1 MNGKKSLLF
10 LFLLAVC
17 LYSSFVFA
25 GNKADSLRKIIRTT
39 QNDTVKAKAFN
50 TLFKELLFSGN
61 MDSAMYYAICDK
73 DFTEKLLANT
83 SLPKDV
89 KECLQKQRVLAYG
102 DIGRVYVNQGKF
114 TEALKYDTVELNSA
128 KQINYLNGLANAYG
142 NLGSLYTCEG
152 SYPEALQNEL
162 ESLKTDEAI
171 GDKRGMASA
180 YTNIGNIYRAEKN
193 FPEALKNHELCLK
206 VSKEIGFKQGQTWAY
221 NNIGDIEEEQGKGD
235 EALVNYMMCIQ
246 VGKEIGYKE
255 VIGASYANIGTIHS
269 EEGKYAQAIN
279 DELQADTIF
288 QELGSSQDLATTNV
302 CLGEIYLKAK
312 QYDQALNYFNRSLD
326 SSLKSGYMEIVKQNY
341 LDLSNLYESF
351 AKQGKS
357 PTENWEKAEEN
368 YKKYFLFHD
377 SLFNEASR
385 KKTLQT
391 QVQFDFDK
399 KEAVAKAEQE
409 QKDAV
414 NREERQRQKTILDCV
429 LAGLLLVL
437 ALAFVSYRGYR
448 LKQRA
453 NITISKQKD
462 VVEQKNQII
471 EAKNKSI
478 TDSINY
484 ARLIQSAMLVPDEE
498 LNKSLGEYF
507 ILYQPKDI
515 VSGDFYFYKN
525 IPAGANQKETIY
537 LAACDCT
544 GHGVP
549 GAFMSLIGNEKL
561 SDAMGQANDTGQIL
575 KLLNAKIKQA
585 LHQSAQA
592 DSTRD
597 GMDIA
602 LCSISPSETEKAAI
616 VQYSGANRPLWISKK
631 NKKGLEEIKPTKK
644 SIGGFTDEKAEF
656 NTHIMQL
663 EKGDTLYMFT
673 DGYADQFGGKEGKKL
688 TTKRFLEFL
697 NGITN
702 ISMAEQKAALQKFM
716 TEWMGSNEQIDD
728 ILVIG
733 IRI

>member
-1 MNGKKSLLF
+1 
-10 LFLLAVC
+10 
-17 LYSSFVFA
+17 
-25 GNKADSLRKIIRTT
+25 
-39 QNDTVKAKAFN
+39 
-50 TLFKELLFSGN
+50 
-61 MDSAMYYAICDK
+61 
-73 DFTEKLLANT
+73 
-83 SLPKDV
+83 
-89 KECLQKQRVLAYG
+89 LQKQRVLAYG

-171 GDKRGMASA
+171 GDKRGMVSA

-193 FPEALKNHELCLK
+193 FPEGLKNHELCLK

-462 VVEQKNQII
+462 VVEQKNQLI

-688 TTKRFLEFL
+688 
-697 NGITN
+697 
-702 ISMAEQKAALQKFM
+702 
-716 TEWMGSNEQIDD
+716 
-728 ILVIG
+728 
-733 IRI
+733 